1 VFLCGKA
8 LGLIFINFKKTKKMY
23 DLEKTKQFIEL
34 RGKGNSLDTIAKTLS
49 VSKSTLFEWSKK
61 FEKEIDDLK
70 KIELE
75 EIKESLLL
83 TKKSRLEYL
92 SEVLKEV
99 KTETKEQPMLM
110 SYDKLVKL
118 SLKIFSELDR
128 SEYYDLKKNQLLNKK
143 SEKEPELTEEN
154 SPNEKSV

>member
-1 VFLCGKA
+1 
-8 LGLIFINFKKTKKMY
+8 MY
-23 DLEKTKQFIEL
+23 DNEKVKQFIEL
-34 RGKGNSLDTIAKTLS
+34 RGKGNSLDSISKSLNVA
-49 VSKSTLFEWSKK
+49 KSTLFEWSKK

-92 SEVLKEV
+92 SEVLNEV
-99 KTETKEQPMLM
+99 KTETKQQPTLM

-128 SEYYDLKKNQLLNKK
+128 SEYYDLKKSQLLNKNAD
-143 SEKEPELTEEN
+143 KEPELSEEN
-154 SPNEKSV
+154 SQNDKSV